1 MKTITLQH
9 SLIHSGNL
17 ILVNAKYPFQGS
29 IQKDTLSPV
38 SKTSPAVFMNSSA
51 VKLLSSLMDKLHG
64 WEQITAVSGWR
75 CMQEQKEIYAAS
87 LKENGKKYTEQFVA
101 LPGHSE
107 HETGLAIDLALKQ
120 EDIDFICP
128 HFPYT
133 GICQVFR
140 QNAAAYGFIQR
151 YPKSK
156 EAVTGIGH
164 EPWHF
169 RYVGIPHADIITE
182 RDLTLEE
189 YIAFLRQYPYGKKYC
204 LHKNPNMCISVS
216 YLEASKTSD
225 TQIQIDDSL
234 PYTISGNN
242 VDGFIITQWR
252 KERGNG

>member
-29 IQKDTLSPV
+29 IQKDTLSSV
-38 SKTSPAVFMNSSA
+38 SEAIPAVFMDSSA
-51 VKLLSSLMDKLHG
+51 AKLLTSLMEKLHG
-64 WEQITAVSGWR
+64 WEQIIAVSGWR
-75 CMQEQKEIYAAS
+75 CAQEQKEIYAAS

-120 EDIDFICP
+120 EHIDFVCP

-133 GICQVFR
+133 GICQKFR
-140 QNAAAYGFIQR
+140 QNAATYGYIQR
-151 YPKSK
+151 YPQSK
-156 EAVTGIGH
+156 ESITGIGH

-169 RYVGIPHADIITE
+169 RYVGIPHADIIAE
-182 RDLTLEE
+182 RGLTLEE
-189 YIAFLRQYPYGKKYC
+189 YIAFLKQYPYDKTYY
-204 LHKNPNMCISVS
+204 LHKSPNMYISVS

-225 TQIQIDDSL
+225 TQFQIDDSL

>member
-17 ILVNAKYPFQGS
+17 ILVNEKYPFQGS
-29 IQKDTLSPV
+29 IPKDTLSPV
-38 SKTSPAVFMNSSA
+38 NKTSPAVFMNSSA
-51 VKLLSSLMDKLHG
+51 VKLLSNLMDKLHG
-64 WEQITAVSGWR
+64 WKQITAVSGWR

-156 EAVTGIGH
+156 EAITGIGH

-182 RDLTLEE
+182 RGLTLEE
-189 YIAFLRQYPYGKKYC
+189 YIAFLRQYPYGKKYY
-204 LHKNPNMCISVS
+204 LHKKPNMCISVS

-225 TQIQIDDSL
+225 TQFQIGDSL

-242 VDGFIITQWR
+242 ADGFIITQWR